1 MKKLF
6 STILVL
12 GLLLSGNAYAENIAL
27 ICKFVSGDHLTAD
40 RKVIKLGSHGVDAD
54 DVVVKLDT
62 KRKKLIGDSAHSDN
76 AAVFWED
83 DLITWWP
90 KYNSKISN
98 TSFELNRYSGQLIV
112 KTITNNSGS
121 STVDGIT
128 NIKFN
133 CSKTNK
139 MF

>member
-1 MKKLF
+1 MKKLLG
-6 STILVL
+6 IVVL
-12 GLLLSGNAYAENIAL
+12 GLLSSGNAYAENIAL

-40 RKVIKLGSHGVDAD
+40 RKVIKLGSHGVEAD

-121 STVDGIT
+121 SAVDGIT

>member
-1 MKKLF
+1 MKKIFIVLLF
-6 STILVL
+6 SFLA
-12 GLLLSGNAYAENIAL
+12 SGNAYAENIVL

-133 CSKTNK
+133 CSKSNK

>member
-1 MKKLF
+1 MLE
-6 STILVL
+6 S
-12 GLLLSGNAYAENIAL
+12 EPW
-27 ICKFVSGDHLTAD
+27 CLTAAW
-40 RKVIKLGSHGVDAD
+40 LGRGMGLPLIIENGVEAD

>member
-1 MKKLF
+1 MKKLLG
-6 STILVL
+6 ILVL
-12 GLLLSGNAYAENIAL
+12 SLLFSGNAYAENIAL